1 MSGHFEILFHG
12 EVYASVDQEKA
23 QEDMAR
29 LFRQSKQAVA
39 RLFSGKTWVLKDGLD
54 RETAERYQV
63 ELAKIGIISE
73 LRDRAPK
80 YEAKPPPSPHGK
92 SQNFTIES
100 IAISRMVCP
109 ACTYEQLEADYCA
122 RCGANIEK
130 ANKRI
135 KMKEKEDRVIQERIQ
150 ALHAGGDAVKSK
162 PAPKPSMAAQLRS
175 QSPTQPMPNVAI
187 AQAEDTGGV
196 VVFVVAG
203 IAVVALL
210 AGVLVAAGVINLPF

>member
-12 EVYASVDQEKA
+12 EVYASVDQDKA

-29 LFRQSKQAVA
+29 LFRQSRESVA

-130 ANKRI
+130 ANKRV

-150 ALHAGGDAVKSK
+150 ALHAGGDAAKVVKQ
-162 PAPKPSMAAQLRS
+162 KPSMAAQLRS
-175 QSPTQPMPNVAI
+175 QSPTQPMPNVAM
-187 AQAEDTGGV
+187 AQSEASSGV
-196 VVFVVAG
+196 VVWVVAG
-203 IAVVALL
+203 FAIAALL
-210 AGVLVAAGVINLPF
+210 AGVLVAAGVVDLPF

>member
-12 EVYASVDQEKA
+12 EVYASVDEDQA
-23 QEDMAR
+23 QEAMAR
-29 LFRQSKQAVA
+29 LFQQPKEAVA

-63 ELAKIGIISE
+63 ELAKIGLISE

-80 YEAKPPPSPHGK
+80 YEVKPAPSPHGK

-109 ACTYEQLEADYCA
+109 ACGYEQLEADYCA

-130 ANKRI
+130 ARKRV
-135 KMKEKEDRVIQERIQ
+135 KMKEKEDRIIQERIQ
-150 ALHAGGDAVKSK
+150 ALHATGDAAKN
-162 PAPKPSMAAQLRS
+162 ALAKPSMAAQLRS
-175 QSPTQPMPNVAI
+175 RAPTQPMQNVAA
-187 AQAEDTGGV
+187 AQADSGTGIVVWIVGGV
-196 VVFVVAG
+196 AVA
-203 IAVVALL
+203 ALL
-210 AGVLVAAGVINLPF
+210 AGVLVAVGAINIPF